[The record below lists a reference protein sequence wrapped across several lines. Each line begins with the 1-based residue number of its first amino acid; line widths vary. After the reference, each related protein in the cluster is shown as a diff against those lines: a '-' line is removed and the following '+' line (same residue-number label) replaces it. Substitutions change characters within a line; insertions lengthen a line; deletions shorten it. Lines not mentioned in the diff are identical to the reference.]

1 MEFGYEEDDR
11 GEEENKRTRGGGEAD
26 EGRDRRSY
34 RKVGL
39 GEEMEEMEELKKEF
53 KKRKA
58 KWKKER
64 EEMKGYIRR
73 LEKEIESEDE
83 GGRRDGRGK
92 DRKGEGREGMR
103 KENERDRAKTGEKK
117 EGGKL

>member
-1 MEFGYEEDDR
+1 MEFGYEGDDR
-11 GEEENKRTRGGGEAD
+11 GGEENKRTKGRDEAD

-39 GEEMEEMEELKKEF
+39 EMEEMEELKKEF
-53 KKRKA
+53 KKREA

-73 LEKEIESEDE
+73 LEKEIE
-83 GGRRDGRGK
+83 K
-92 DRKGEGREGMR
+92 VKMKVGEGTEEERIGNEKER
-103 KENERDRAKTGEKK
+103 KE
-117 EGGKL
+117 

>member
-1 MEFGYEEDDR
+1 MEFGYEGDDR
-11 GEEENKRTRGGGEAD
+11 GGEENKRTKGGGEAD

-53 KKRKA
+53 KKREA

-73 LEKEIESEDE
+73 LEKEIEKVKIKVGE
-83 GGRRDGRGK
+83 GTEEERIGK
-92 DRKGEGREGMR
+92 D
-103 KENERDRAKTGEKK
+103 K
-117 EGGKL
+117 EGKE

>member
-1 MEFGYEEDDR
+1 MEFGYEGDDR
-11 GEEENKRTRGGGEAD
+11 GGEENKRIKGGGEAD

-53 KKRKA
+53 KKREA

-73 LEKEIESEDE
+73 LEKEIE
-83 GGRRDGRGK
+83 K
-92 DRKGEGREGMR
+92 VKMKVGEGTEEERIG
-103 KENERDRAKTGEKK
+103 KEK
-117 EGGKL
+117 EGKE